1 MSSVTDRLSANLAAV
16 RARIAAAAQ
25 ASGRPAAEV
34 RLVAAT
40 KYVSA
45 EITRA
50 IVAAGCRD
58 LGESRP
64 QALWAKAE
72 SLADLPEVRWHL
84 IGHLQRNKV
93 ERTLP
98 VTALIHSVDSLRLAQ
113 AIDEAAV
120 RQGRP
125 AAILLEVNVSGEP
138 AKHGFTP
145 AELEEQVP
153 AIAALA
159 HLELHGLMAMAG
171 REELDH
177 DPRREFALLR
187 ELLERLAPRVPA
199 PERFRELSMGM
210 SGDFEQA
217 ILEGATLVRVGSA
230 LFEGIDA

>member
-16 RARIAAAAQ
+16 RERIVAAART
-25 ASGRPAAEV
+25 SGRPPEAV

-50 IVAAGCRD
+50 IVAAGCHD

-64 QALWAKAE
+64 QTLWAKAE
-72 SLADLPEVRWHL
+72 SLTALPEVRWHL

-113 AIDEAAV
+113 AIDEAAA

-145 AELEEQVP
+145 ADLEHQLP
-153 AIAALA
+153 AIAALPN
-159 HLELHGLMAMAG
+159 LELHGLMAMAG

-187 ELLERLAPRVPA
+187 ELRERLASRVPA